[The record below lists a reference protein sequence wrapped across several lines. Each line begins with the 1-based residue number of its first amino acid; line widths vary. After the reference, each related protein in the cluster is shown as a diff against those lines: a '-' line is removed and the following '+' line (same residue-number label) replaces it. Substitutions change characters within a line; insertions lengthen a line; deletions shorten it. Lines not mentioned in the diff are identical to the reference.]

1 MRWIVHKNIA
11 AVKITPVTATTVRY
25 GKMPNEPTK
34 MKNSATNPINAG
46 RPNEASM
53 AIVVIPV
60 YNGRRAPRPP
70 NRSEERR
77 VGEECRSR
85 WSPYHL
91 KKKKKKKKV

>member
-11 AVKITPVTATTVRY
+11 AVKTTPVTATTVRY

-53 AIVVIPV
+53 AIVVIPG
-60 YNGRRAPRPP
+60 YNGRRGARPP
-70 NRSEERR
+70 NPPTPRGGARECERAPKR
-77 VGEECRSR
+77 NDHGTPVAR
-85 WSPYHL
+85 WG
-91 KKKKKKKKV
+91 